1 MEKLPCDGQTREEI
15 EAWIRENE
23 TIGLQVV
30 IRSCYGGFYNYKLA
44 EIERI
49 GKRGQITLN
58 KAGDSGGGANFYRSG
73 KNCFHPKG
81 QTKLVMPTEAS
92 LAACKIKTDTKY
104 SGMPS

>member
-44 EIERI
+44 VIERI
-49 GKRGQITLN
+49 GKTGQLTLS
-58 KAGDSGGGANFYRSG
+58 KAGNSGGANFNRSG
-73 KNCFHPKG
+73 KNCRYPKG
-81 QTKLVMPTEAS
+81 QTKLVMPTEAT
-92 LAACKIKTDTKY
+92 LAACEIKTDTKY
-104 SGMPS
+104 SGIPD

>member
-30 IRSCYGGFYNYKLA
+30 IRSCYGDFYNYKLA

-49 GKRGQITLN
+49 GKRRQLTLN
-58 KAGDSGGGANFYRSG
+58 KAGDSGGGPISTDQVRIAFTQKG
-73 KNCFHPKG
+73 KLN
-81 QTKLVMPTEAS
+81 
-92 LAACKIKTDTKY
+92 
-104 SGMPS
+104 

>member
-58 KAGDSGGGANFYRSG
+58 KAGDSGGGGGPISTDQVRIAFTQKG
-73 KNCFHPKG
+73 KLN
-81 QTKLVMPTEAS
+81 
-92 LAACKIKTDTKY
+92 
-104 SGMPS
+104 